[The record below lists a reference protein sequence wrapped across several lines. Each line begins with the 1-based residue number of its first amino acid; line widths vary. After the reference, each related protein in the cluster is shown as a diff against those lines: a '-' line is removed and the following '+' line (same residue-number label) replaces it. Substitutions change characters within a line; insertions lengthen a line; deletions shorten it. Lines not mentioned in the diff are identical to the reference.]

1 MTVQPECMCDCF
13 SHFQAHGCRRTAV
26 ILTRNKNA
34 WTNTS
39 SSLSVILWQHQ
50 CTHTHLFLCKSAENE
65 NILKSKHK
73 HTHTFNSNHNK
84 KYLERKNYKSR
95 LNHLPGE
102 VTRHGI
108 FPCCHFPFIWSKVH
122 SWRHYWSMI

>member
-1 MTVQPECMCDCF
+1 MTVQPGCMCDCF

-73 HTHTFNSNHNK
+73 HTHTHLTVITIRSIWRGK
-84 KYLERKNYKSR
+84 TTSQDSITSQEKS
-95 LNHLPGE
+95 LVMAFSLVVTSPSYGPKCIPGD
-102 VTRHGI
+102 TTG
-108 FPCCHFPFIWSKVH
+108 P
-122 SWRHYWSMI
+122 